1 MVEITV
7 HDAHG
12 SSAAKDADDSVDG
25 IHHAGQ
31 AETPDLPPADRGT
44 PFGRY
49 RLIELLGRGGMGEVW
64 RALDTEANNRTVAI
78 KLLPAHLAGDS
89 SFVQRFRREA
99 DAAAQLN
106 NPHIIPI
113 HNYGEIDGKLYVDM
127 RLVEG
132 RDLQHVLA
140 EGPLE
145 PARAVRIIEQVARAL
160 QAAHK
165 VGLVHRDVK
174 PSNILI
180 DEDDFAYLIDFGIAR
195 GVDQTGLTGTGNMIG
210 SLHYMAPER
219 LQAQEADARADIY
232 ALACVLYE
240 CLTGS
245 RPFRGDSLESQV
257 AAHLTEPPPQPST
270 RSDVPAQLDAVIA
283 RGMAKNPDVRYP
295 TTIEFATAARD
306 AITVPNQRPP
316 TSTPITRQ
324 AMFPPPEQAYDSPT
338 FQPNTVA
345 PDRFATPL
353 PPLWPA
359 QYAPASSARSGRG
372 VVIALV
378 VGALTLV
385 IVVAVVVGFFVVGKF
400 GRSRSSPTAAEP
412 AMTEPSFSIQTAP
425 PSTGPSSTPSA
436 APNAGGGA
444 GATKVII
451 GGVDQNVNGRV
462 VCTNSGGNFNI
473 VISGGTSSGGV
484 TAVLTDATPPVVKS
498 VALGNING
506 LSLAY
511 SSGMGQGDALATKN
525 GNSYKISGTA
535 IGVDKANPTAPVT
548 KPFEIDVTCP

>member
-7 HDAHG
+7 PDAHG
-12 SSAAKDADDSVDG
+12 GSAAKDDDDSVDG
-25 IHHAGQ
+25 AN
-31 AETPDLPPADRGT
+31 AEPPNLSPAVRGR

-99 DAAAQLN
+99 EAAAQLN

-113 HNYGEIDGKLYVDM
+113 HNYGEIDGQLYVDM

-180 DEDDFAYLIDFGIAR
+180 DGDDFAYLIDFGIAR
-195 GVDQTGLTGTGNMIG
+195 GADQTGLTGTGNMIG

-257 AAHLTEPPPQPST
+257 AAHLTEPPPQPSA
-270 RSDVPAQLDAVIA
+270 RSDVPPQLDAVIA
-283 RGMAKNPDVRYP
+283 RGMAKNPNVRYP

-306 AITVPNQRPP
+306 AITVPNQQPP
-316 TSTPITRQ
+316 TNTPITRQ
-324 AMFPPPEQAYDSPT
+324 ATFPPS
-338 FQPNTVA
+338 TVA
-345 PDRFATPL
+345 PDRFANPL
-353 PPLWPA
+353 PPPWPA
-359 QYAPASSARSGRG
+359 PYAPASGARSGRG
-372 VVIALV
+372 VAIALIG
-378 VGALTLV
+378 GALALV
-385 IVVAVVVGFFVVGKF
+385 LVVAVVVGIFLVGKF
-400 GRSRSSPTAAEP
+400 GKSRSSPTTAESP
-412 AMTEPSFSIQTAP
+412 LAVPSFGIQTAA
-425 PSTGPSSTPSA
+425 PSTRPSSVPSA
-436 APNAGGGA
+436 APSAGDGA
-444 GATKVII
+444 GAAKVLID
-451 GGVDQNVNGRV
+451 GVDQNVNGKV
-462 VCTNSGGNFNI
+462 VCTNSGGNINI
-473 VISGGTSSGGV
+473 VISGGTSTGGV
-484 TAVLTDATPPVVKS
+484 TAVLTDASPPVVKT
-498 VALGNING
+498 VGLGNING
-506 LSLAY
+506 MSLAY
-511 SSGMGQGDALATKN
+511 SAGMGQGDASASKN
-525 GNSYKISGTA
+525 GNSYKINGTA